1 MLNYLLMGTHHQGTE
16 QERQALDAYI
26 KLIRASLS
34 LEARVNAHLQDY
46 DLSIS
51 QFGVLEAL
59 YHRGP
64 MYQNQLAEKI
74 LKSSGNLT
82 LVLDNLVRRN
92 LVQRERGKADRRFIT
107 VHLTQE
113 GKRLIEEIFPR
124 HVRTVVEEFDVLSP
138 DEQLELSR
146 LCRKVGLG
154 KTAKATAN

>member
-1 MLNYLLMGTHHQGTE
+1 MGTHYEGSKR
-16 QERQALDAYI
+16 ERQALDAYI
-26 KLIRASLS
+26 KLVRASLS

-64 MYQNQLAEKI
+64 MHQNQLAEKI

-92 LVQRERGKADRRFIT
+92 LVTRERGKTDRRFIT
-107 VHLTQE
+107 VHLTEE
-113 GKRLIEEIFPR
+113 GERLIEAIFPR
-124 HVRTVVEEFDVLSP
+124 HVRIVVNEFGVLTP
-138 DEQLELSR
+138 DEQVELSR

-154 KTAKATAN
+154 KAENATAR